1 MRHNDRRSFL
11 KMSSVVAAGVSVT
24 GLPSLVR
31 AGAND
36 RIRVAV
42 VGLGGRGQNHIQA
55 LHELAG
61 ENVEL
66 AALCDCDEGS
76 LNRSAASYEKL
87 SGRKLALSN
96 DLRKLLDDKSIDAV
110 TFATPN
116 HWHSL
121 GVIWACQA
129 DKDAYV
135 EKPGSH
141 NLFEGRKMV
150 EAARRYGRIVQHGTQ
165 CRSSE
170 NIREGMQKLREGVI
184 GTVYMARAV
193 IYKIRG
199 PIGRL
204 KTEPTPKGLNWDA
217 WLGPAPQQPYCST
230 RRRGWHYLW
239 DFGNGQ
245 LGNQGVHQMD
255 LIRWGLGLDTHPTRI
270 QSMGGRYTH
279 DDDQQTPDTQIC
291 AYEFGGRDVL
301 VEVEVRN
308 GYTNTEAGMGEQY
321 PFVDHHSV
329 VGVIFLG
336 RDGYAL
342 FPDYSSYYTFLG
354 KDRKRGP
361 SKAIQ
366 GEPMMDTEHFR
377 NWIGAVRSRQ
387 TSQLAAEIEQG
398 HLSSALCHLANIAQR
413 TRRTVCFD
421 AKTERFPGDDEANRL
436 LSRSYRPPYV
446 VPEKI

>member
-1 MRHNDRRSFL
+1 MHRSNRRSFL
-11 KMSSVVAAGVSVT
+11 KTSAVAAAGVSAIGV
-24 GLPSLVR
+24 PAVAR
-31 AGAND
+31 AGAGG
-36 RIRVAV
+36 RVRVAV
-42 VGLGGRGQNHIQA
+42 VGLGGRGQNHVQS
-55 LHELAG
+55 LHELAA

-66 AALCDCDEGS
+66 AAFCDCDEGS
-76 LNRSAASYEKL
+76 LNRSATAFEKL
-87 SGRKLALSN
+87 SGRKVALFG

-129 DKDAYV
+129 GKDAYV

-141 NLFEGRKMV
+141 NVFEGRKMV
-150 EAARRYGRIVQHGTQ
+150 EAVRSHRRIVQHGTQ
-165 CRSSE
+165 CRSSA
-170 NIREGMQKLREGVI
+170 NIREGIEKLRQGAI
-184 GTVYMARAV
+184 GKVYLARAV
-193 IYKIRG
+193 VFKIRG
-199 PIGRL
+199 AIGRL
-204 KTEPTPKGLNWDA
+204 KPEPVPKGLNWDA
-217 WLGPAPQQPYCST
+217 WLGPAPQQPYSST

-255 LIRWGLGLDTHPTRI
+255 LIRWGLGLDTHPVRI

-291 AYEFGGRDVL
+291 ACQFAGRELL

-308 GYTNTEAGMGEQY
+308 WYTNTEAGMGERY
-321 PFVDHHSV
+321 PFVDHQSV

-336 RDGYAL
+336 RDGYML

-354 KDRKRGP
+354 KDRQPGP
-361 SKAIQ
+361 SRSAQ

-377 NWIGAVRSRQ
+377 NWLTAVRSRNP
-387 TSQLAAEIEQG
+387 SDLAAPIEEG
-398 HLSSALCHLANIAQR
+398 HLSSSLCHLANVAQR
-413 TRRTVCFD
+413 TGRTVLFD
-421 AKTERFPGDDEANRL
+421 PKTERVPNDEEANRL
-436 LSRSYRPPYV
+436 LSRRYRLPYV
-446 VPEKI
+446 VPEKV